1 MQNDVMEATIKG
13 VMPNTHGCAI
23 FLGPEDKTIVIYVDL
38 SIGNAIS
45 MTINEVK
52 KPRPLTH
59 DLIGN
64 IFSGLGVELDRI
76 VVNDM
81 EDGTYYA
88 RIILKMENELGK
100 KIIELDARPSDSMV
114 LALQARKPIYI
125 TRKVLDASDDMTE
138 ILERILKQQN

>member
-1 MQNDVMEATIKG
+1 MSKRRKAWTRRKVLIGVSAATLSAPLAANAQFG
-13 VMPNTHGCAI
+13 GSLN
-23 FLGPEDKTIVIYVDL
+23 LGGTQIDL
-38 SIGNAIS
+38 
-45 MTINEVK
+45 
-52 KPRPLTH
+52 
-59 DLIGN
+59 GN

-81 EDGTYYA
+81 EEGTYYA

-114 LALQARKPIYI
+114 LALQAKKPIFI